1 MAKYVITW
9 SSKHDSGSRTELS
22 AARAYAWIVKFRN
35 RGPNALTIEVK
46 SDGEDIKEKYLEAL
60 AKYETEGMTGRP
72 GRPRR
77 RKPPPIDDRDA

>member
-9 SSKHDSGSRTELS
+9 SSPHDSGSQTEHS
-22 AARAYAWIVKFRN
+22 ATTAYAWIRKFRN
-35 RGPNALTIEVK
+35 RGPNALTIEVT
-46 SDGEDIKEKYLEAL
+46 SDGEVINEMYLEAL

-77 RKPPPIDDRDA
+77 KPPPIDA